1 MRSSLERTTGPKTIA
16 SSYSPYPPTSY
27 VRLFLLL
34 LLLLLLLLPPPSF
47 LPPSRAPPPSS
58 SFLLSSPSLLW
69 SMFFLPPRPPSSRS
83 PHSIVCLHPPS
94 VANRAPEEAR
104 RRLASQLTEHRE
116 KLRSWDLEEKSEA
129 LGRSEHAARV
139 RRFAQSVQTSVA
151 QASLAVTPRAR
162 TRRPSKVRDGG
173 RIVFQPAPPGG
184 PQVFRLRGSKAKPV
198 LPCRQGCLCYVCES
212 KRRIRHRRRKQ

>member
-1 MRSSLERTTGPKTIA
+1 MLCAIFVYVCIWFRPSSLQASRLLLQTCLTKIEFGKMLPRWMPKTLHHFTLVVF
-16 SSYSPYPPTSY
+16 SHHGVT
-27 VRLFLLL
+27 
-34 LLLLLLLLPPPSF
+34 
-47 LPPSRAPPPSS
+47 
-58 SFLLSSPSLLW
+58 
-69 SMFFLPPRPPSSRS
+69 SRS

-116 KLRSWDLEEKSEA
+116 KLRSWDLEDKSEA
-129 LGRSEHAARV
+129 LARSEHAARV

-212 KRRIRHRRRKQ
+212 KRRIRHRRR